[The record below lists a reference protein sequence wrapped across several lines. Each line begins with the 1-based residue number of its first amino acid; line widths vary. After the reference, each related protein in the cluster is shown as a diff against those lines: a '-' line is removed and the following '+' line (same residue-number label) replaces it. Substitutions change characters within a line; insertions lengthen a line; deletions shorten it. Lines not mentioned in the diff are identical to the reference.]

1 VTSTFDR
8 DRALLIRLWRSWAE
22 RARELSDEQWTAPT
36 RLPGWTVR
44 DLYVHVTPD
53 ALIALLADPASD
65 GTAKVT
71 SAAEMLRV
79 FNADPVAA
87 EPMHRRIAEM
97 VRRAATDVGRG
108 TLVER
113 FAVELPQAFDRLT
126 GLGRET
132 VVPHPLLGSVTLGAL
147 LDLAILETTVH
158 LLDVVD
164 AVGGPPPEPEALE
177 RTRNV
182 LAAVPD
188 ARAFIEAA
196 SGRSGARILPVMR

>member
-1 VTSTFDR
+1 MTSTFDR

-97 VRRAATDVGRG
+97 VRRAATDVGRE

-126 GLGRET
+126 GLARET
-132 VVPHPLLGSVTLGAL
+132 VVRHPLLGSARSSTWPSSKRPFTCSTSSTRSA
-147 LDLAILETTVH
+147 DRRPNRRHSNAPATCSPPSRMR
-158 LLDVVD
+158 
-164 AVGGPPPEPEALE
+164 GPSSRRHRAG
-177 RTRNV
+177 R
-182 LAAVPD
+182 
-188 ARAFIEAA
+188 AR
-196 SGRSGARILPVMR
+196 GYCR